1 MNQLSTSKTLMVHKN
16 AIDGRPEQPGLPMM
30 LKVPDASFSCGGIK
44 VKDLGHLKRGVRQLF
59 RDTDLVLVQR
69 AVCMMG
75 DGLYGVDI
83 KQTTQGLKVIEVNDN
98 PSIDA
103 GVEDRVHGYAL
114 YQRVMAESAQ
124 CLEGAGCKA
133 TFVRVWLVA
142 GQVRRRAANSHVT
155 EFH

>member
-1 MNQLSTSKTLMVHKN
+1 MAAREAQEVILGFVREMNELSFGQNQRPAQIRVLDIRGERFELSTMNQLSTSKTLMVHKN

-30 LKVPDASFSCGGIK
+30 LKVPDASFSRGVIK
-44 VKDLGHLKRGVRQLF
+44 VKDLGHLKCGVRQLF

-83 KQTTQGLKVIEVNDN
+83 KQAAQGLKVIEVNDN

-103 GVEDRVHGYAL
+103 GVEDRVHG
-114 YQRVMAESAQ
+114 
-124 CLEGAGCKA
+124 
-133 TFVRVWLVA
+133 
-142 GQVRRRAANSHVT
+142 
-155 EFH
+155 